1 VQFGDQ
7 RLFSMKGEASW
18 LIAGL
23 HAVARGRN
31 NKFLL

>member
-1 VQFGDQ
+1 
-7 RLFSMKGEASW
+7 MKGEASW